1 LVGFDLNLDYLR
13 ANVSTARRYKSKT
26 TGRGIKQPRTSR
38 RKAKPVLTPT
48 ESVNGKEP
56 TTALDERFAKARLKL
71 NARRQRLV
79 HAILDSADETCF
91 LSSREMAKRYR
102 VDATTI
108 LRTTKVLGYKTFA
121 DFAADLRQHFVARI
135 TPYTVLK
142 AATREKRSV
151 ADHVDDVLDKAL
163 ENLNNLKTKFEKQK
177 VIELARTIKRS
188 RHVLVV
194 GLDFAGALSYYLA
207 YGLLALGFDAEAPIG
222 SSGSLQ
228 YKVEV
233 LTAKDV
239 LIAISFGQCL
249 RDTVEAV
256 QHARNHGVATF
267 GITDSDASPIARYC
281 DAYMITPVVS
291 PSILNSYVAPV
302 AAVNAIHAACA
313 HIDPNRSLSRL
324 RPTDREYASGHRWY
338 REPRRTNGNEP

>member
-1 LVGFDLNLDYLR
+1 MKKKGSNPKPEPALATVDGADGK
-13 ANVSTARRYKSKT
+13 TAT
-26 TGRGIKQPRTSR
+26 T
-38 RKAKPVLTPT
+38 V
-48 ESVNGKEP
+48 
-56 TTALDERFAKARLKL
+56 LDERFANARPKL

-79 HAILDSADETCF
+79 RAILDSADETCF

-108 LRTTKVLGYKTFA
+108 LRTTQVLGYKTFA
-121 DFAADLRQHFVARI
+121 EFAADLRQHFVARI

-151 ADHVDDVLDKAL
+151 ADHVDQALDKAL
-163 ENLNNLKTKFEKQK
+163 DNLNILKTSLDKQK

-194 GLDFAGALSYYLA
+194 GLDFATSLSYYLA

-222 SSGSLQ
+222 SSGNLQ

-233 LTAKDV
+233 LTSKDV

-256 QHARNHGVATF
+256 QRARKQGVPTF
-267 GITDSDASPIARYC
+267 GITDSNTSPIARYC
-281 DAYMITPVVS
+281 DAHLIAPVVS
-291 PSILNSYVAPV
+291 PSFLNSYVAPM
-302 AAVNAIHAACA
+302 AAISAVHVACA

-338 REPRRTNGNEP
+338 RESKRSNGNEPQE

>member
-1 LVGFDLNLDYLR
+1 VKKTRVKKIAKSQKKNLELPLSGLDG
-13 ANVSTARRYKSKT
+13 AD
-26 TGRGIKQPRTSR
+26 GRN
-38 RKAKPVLTPT
+38 A
-48 ESVNGKEP
+48 
-56 TTALDERFAKARLKL
+56 TTALDERFANARSKL

-79 HAILDSADETCF
+79 RAILDAADETCF

-108 LRTTKVLGYKTFA
+108 LRTTQVLGYKTFA
-121 DFAADLRQHFVARI
+121 EFAADLRQHFVAGI

-151 ADHVDDVLDKAL
+151 ADHVDQALDKAL
-163 ENLNNLKTKFEKQK
+163 DNLNILKTNLDKQK

-194 GLDFAGALSYYLA
+194 GLDFAASLSYYLA

-222 SSGSLQ
+222 SSGNLQ

-233 LTAKDV
+233 LTTKDV

-256 QHARNHGVATF
+256 QHARTQGVPTF
-267 GITDSDASPIARYC
+267 GITDSNTSPIARYC
-281 DAYMITPVVS
+281 DAHLIAPVVS
-291 PSILNSYVAPV
+291 PSFLNSYVAPM
-302 AAVNAIHAACA
+302 AAISAIHVACA

-338 REPRRTNGNEP
+338 REPKRSNGNEPQD

>member
-1 LVGFDLNLDYLR
+1 MLDGGDGK
-13 ANVSTARRYKSKT
+13 TA
-26 TGRGIKQPRTSR
+26 
-38 RKAKPVLTPT
+38 
-48 ESVNGKEP
+48 
-56 TTALDERFAKARLKL
+56 TTALDERFSRARSKL

-79 HAILDSADETCF
+79 RDILDSAGETCF

-108 LRTTKVLGYKTFA
+108 LRTTQVLGYKSFA

-142 AATREKRSV
+142 EATRERRSV
-151 ADHVDDVLDKAL
+151 ADHVDQSLDKAL
-163 ENLNNLKTKFEKQK
+163 DNLNILKTNLDKEK

-194 GLDFAGALSYYLA
+194 GLDFAASLSYYLA

-222 SSGSLQ
+222 SSGNLQ

-233 LTAKDV
+233 LTQRDV

-256 QHARNHGVATF
+256 LRARKQGVPTF
-267 GITDSDASPIARYC
+267 GITDSNTSPIARHC
-281 DAYMITPVVS
+281 DSHLIAPVVS
-291 PSILNSYVAPV
+291 PSFLNSYVAPM
-302 AAVNAIHAACA
+302 AAISAVHVACA

-338 REPRRTNGNEP
+338 REPKGSNGGEPQD